1 MPYVAYLDEY
11 GLPSDTFFDTFI
23 FLGLVSPSGRH
34 FAGEMDQE
42 KAALYADWEWY
53 LNRIFT
59 PRKHLDALDT
69 AVERVAAQLGLEGHK
84 VNVYVMI
91 SYPSYL
97 VTDFGTPG
105 TEGDSLLPLENRLRE
120 IRWYVD
126 SVIERWEALAPQH
139 LRLAGFY
146 WLQEH
151 VNPAVPDELDMVR
164 RTARYIHDLGLKLG
178 WIPWSGA
185 YLATQWRSFGFDWAV
200 T

>member
-1 MPYVAYLDEY
+1 MPYVARLLLNGR

-23 FLGLVSPSGRH
+23 FIDLVS
-34 FAGEMDQE
+34 
-42 KAALYADWEWY
+42 
-53 LNRIFT
+53 
-59 PRKHLDALDT
+59 
-69 AVERVAAQLGLEGHK
+69 QL
-84 VNVYVMI
+84 
-91 SYPSYL
+91 
-97 VTDFGTPG
+97 PG
-105 TEGDSLLPLENRLRE
+105 DRLRHPGNRRRFAAAPGE
-120 IRWYVD
+120 PPAGDTDDCDVD

-200 T
+200 TQPNHLFHDEEGLIEKALAHVPSQRTWGSK

>member
-1 MPYVAYLDEY
+1 MP
-11 GLPSDTFFDTFI
+11 
-23 FLGLVSPSGRH
+23 
-34 FAGEMDQE
+34 
-42 KAALYADWEWY
+42 DWEWY

-126 SVIERWEALAPQH
+126 SVIERWKPWRPSTCASP
-139 LRLAGFY
+139 GFY
-146 WLQEH
+146 WLQGTRE
-151 VNPAVPDELDMVR
+151 PGSTRRAWDMVR